1 MVTARVRNDGCGS
14 ILALCEAKKIV
25 AMGSSTSL
33 SVNITVKPKR
43 KKNKTITLLRIGSLN
58 SYRTFK
64 KAYVICADFM
74 ASARTCF
81 SFAVIPLFLF
91 FSQRNLNIQLT
102 FDL

>member
-58 SYRTFK
+58 SYRIFK

-74 ASARTCF
+74 ASARSCLLCRNSTIF
-81 SFAVIPLFLF
+81 VFLPKK
-91 FSQRNLNIQLT
+91 LEHTAEI
-102 FDL
+102 